1 MNILDWKDNSTG
13 YIQKLTEFNYYFNK
27 EIIIKPSLSF
37 DFEVLTYSEQHDLYV
52 IDGIQM
58 NNLQKIEVL
67 NFITTYKLPFDFYA
81 NGKKYEITTK
91 YMEEVQKLTT
101 ATDYELASW
110 AKQEAQ
116 SRAWIVDNS
125 TVTPIIDALL
135 LTRNMGE
142 TKEELINKIIAKA
155 DAYETLYG
163 QILGKFHNREKA
175 LDSASTLEELNAVVW

>member
-1 MNILDWKDNSTG
+1 MNILDWKDNGTG

-27 EIIIKPSLSF
+27 EIIVKPILSF
-37 DFEVLTYSEQHDLYV
+37 DFEVLTYSEQHNLYI

-58 NNLQKIEVL
+58 NDLQKSEVL
-67 NFITTYKLPFDFYA
+67 NFITTYELPFDFYV
-81 NGKKYEITTK
+81 NGKKYEITTQYIK
-91 YMEEVQKLTT
+91 DVQKLTT

-110 AKQEAQ
+110 TKQETQA
-116 SRAWIVDNS
+116 RAWIVDNA

-142 TKEELINKIIAKA
+142 TKEELINKIIAKS

-163 QILGKFHNREKA
+163 AILGKFHNREKA
-175 LDSASTLEELNAVVW
+175 LEVATTLEELKAISW